1 MRELEK
7 QLLLICTAFLISIP
21 FFAQQK
27 TSVDSAYKAIAPKL
41 FNDAEKKDL
50 PAKPLAAVKDS
61 LAAPNLNIDISKN
74 KVNTE
79 TSNPIKS
86 ESLFYADIDKIRTEY
101 NIPELAYAVIYNDTV
116 TVENVIGYKRLAQ
129 KVDSIAITIPAEPLD
144 LFHIGSNT
152 KAITAYLIMKLAKNN
167 ILKLNTKLIEV
178 FPDFKGVI
186 RAEFDNITIEN
197 LLSHRAGVQVFDA
210 GEDFK
215 RMPIFKGTLIEKRK
229 AFSKWVLKFQR
240 IVNKAKTFTYSNAGY
255 TILAS
260 IIEAYTK
267 ENFESYAAKTM
278 QADFGVAL
286 QFGWPNNISNN
297 QPWGHWLL
305 NDSLV
310 SLSPE
315 HPYHLD
321 SLFSAAGDGN
331 MSLSD
336 YTKFIKEQMRGLN
349 GNSSLLSQKEFEY
362 MHYAYPEYALGW
374 GNFTNKDNHIS
385 AHDGSAGTFYAHA
398 ILIKEKKIAIV
409 ILSNSGVTKSI
420 DGIYKTRDFLIKK
433 YLK

>member
-1 MRELEK
+1 MRQIQITMML
-7 QLLLICTAFLISIP
+7 CTAFLISIP

-27 TSVDSAYKAIAPKL
+27 TSVDSAYKAVAPKL
-41 FNDAEKKDL
+41 FSDAEKKDL
-50 PAKPLAAVKDS
+50 PAKPATAVKDS
-61 LAAPNLNIDISKN
+61 LASPSPNIDISSN
-74 KVNTE
+74 KANTE
-79 TSNPIKS
+79 VYNTTKS
-86 ESLFYADIDKIRTEY
+86 EGLFYFEIDKIRTEY
-101 NIPELAYAVIYNDTV
+101 NIPELAYAVIYNDSIK
-116 TVENVIGYKRLAQ
+116 VENVIGTKRLVM
-129 KVDSIAITIPAEPLD
+129 KTDSVAISIPAAQSD
-144 LFHIGSNT
+144 LFHLGANT

-167 ILKLNTKLIEV
+167 VLKLSTKLIEV

-215 RMPIFKGTLIEKRK
+215 RIPVFKGSMIEKRK

-255 TILAS
+255 TILS
-260 IIEAYTK
+260 SVIEAYTK
-267 ENFESYAAKTM
+267 ENFETYATKTM

-286 QFGWPNNISNN
+286 QFGWPNNINGN

-331 MSLSD
+331 MSLGD
-336 YTKFIKEQMRGLN
+336 YTKFIKEQMSGLN

-385 AHDGSAGTFYAHA
+385 AHDGSAGAFYAHT
-398 ILIKEKKIAIV
+398 IIIKEKKIAV
-409 ILSNSGVTKSI
+409 VVLSNSGVTKSI

>member
-1 MRELEK
+1 MRELQK
-7 QLLLICTAFLISIP
+7 LLLFCTTILISIP

-27 TSVDSAYKAIAPKL
+27 TSVDSADKAVAPKL
-41 FNDAEKKDL
+41 FGETEKKDF
-50 PAKPLAAVKDS
+50 PTKPVAAVKDS
-61 LAAPNLNIDISKN
+61 LAAPSPNINISTNKTDTEVSSTTKN
-74 KVNTE
+74 E
-79 TSNPIKS
+79 G
-86 ESLFYADIDKIRTEY
+86 LFYTEIDKIRTEY

-116 TVENVIGYKRLAQ
+116 KVENVIGTKRLVV
-129 KVDSIAITIPAEPLD
+129 KTDSVALSIPAAQLD
-144 LFHIGSNT
+144 LFHLGANT

-167 ILKLNTKLIEV
+167 VLKLSTKLIEV
-178 FPDFKGVI
+178 FPDFKGAI
-186 RAEFDNITIEN
+186 RSEFENITIEN

-215 RMPIFKGTLIEKRK
+215 RMPVFKGSIIEKRK
-229 AFSKWVLKFQR
+229 AFAKWVLKFQR

-255 TILAS
+255 TILAAV
-260 IIEAYTK
+260 IEAYTK
-267 ENFESYAAKTM
+267 ENFETYAIKTM
-278 QADFGVAL
+278 QTDFGVAL
-286 QFGWPNNISNN
+286 QFGWPNNIDNN

-321 SLFSAAGDGN
+321 SLFSAAGDGT
-331 MSLSD
+331 MSLGD

-349 GNSSLLSQKEFEY
+349 GHSNLLSQKEFEY

-385 AHDGSAGTFYAHA
+385 AHDGSAGTFYAHT
-398 ILIKEKKIAIV
+398 IIIKEKKIAV
-409 ILSNSGVTKSI
+409 VVLSNSGITKSI

>member
-1 MRELEK
+1 MRDI
-7 QLLLICTAFLISIP
+7 QITLLLCVVFSSFTPAL
-21 FFAQQK
+21 AQQK
-27 TSVDSAYKAIAPKL
+27 TSVDSAYKAVAPKL
-41 FNDAEKKDL
+41 FSESEKKDL
-50 PAKPLAAVKDS
+50 PIAPAKSVKDS
-61 LAAPNLNIDISKN
+61 LAAPSQTIDINSN
-74 KVNTE
+74 RTITE
-79 TSNPIKS
+79 TSSPTKN
-86 ESLFYADIDKIRTEY
+86 EGLFYSEIEKIRAEY

-116 TVENVIGYKRLAQ
+116 KVENVIGTKRLAI
-129 KVDSIAITIPAEPLD
+129 KTDSASVSIPASSSD
-144 LFHIGSNT
+144 LFHLGANT
-152 KAITAYLIMKLAKNN
+152 KAITAYLIMKLAKSYV
-167 ILKLNTKLIEV
+167 LKLNTKLIEV

-215 RMPIFKGTLIEKRK
+215 RIPVFKGSIIEKRK

-240 IVNKAKTFTYSNAGY
+240 IVNKAKNFTYSNAGY

-260 IIEAYTK
+260 VIEAYTK
-267 ENFESYAAKTM
+267 ENFESYATKTM
-278 QADFGVAL
+278 KEDFGVTL
-286 QFGWPNNISNN
+286 QFGWPNTINTN

-305 NDSLV
+305 NDSMV

-331 MSLSD
+331 MSLGD

-349 GNSSLLSQKEFEY
+349 GNSNLLSQKEFEY

-385 AHDGSAGTFYAHA
+385 AHDGSAGTFYAHT
-398 ILIKEKKIAIV
+398 IIIKEKKIAVV

>member
-1 MRELEK
+1 MRELQK
-7 QLLLICTAFLISIP
+7 LLLFCTTILISIP

-27 TSVDSAYKAIAPKL
+27 TSVDSTYKAVAPKL
-41 FNDAEKKDL
+41 FSDAEKKDL
-50 PAKPLAAVKDS
+50 PAKPVAAVKDS
-61 LAAPNLNIDISKN
+61 LAAPSPNINISTNKTDTEVSSTTKN
-74 KVNTE
+74 E
-79 TSNPIKS
+79 G
-86 ESLFYADIDKIRTEY
+86 LFYTEIDKIRTEY

-116 TVENVIGYKRLAQ
+116 KVENVIGTKRLVV
-129 KVDSIAITIPAEPLD
+129 KTDSVALSIPAAQLD
-144 LFHIGSNT
+144 LFHLGANT

-167 ILKLNTKLIEV
+167 VLKLSTKLIEV
-178 FPDFKGVI
+178 FPDFKGVV
-186 RAEFDNITIEN
+186 RSEFENITIEN

-215 RMPIFKGTLIEKRK
+215 RMPIFKGSIIEKRK
-229 AFSKWVLKFQR
+229 AFAKWVLKFQR

-255 TILAS
+255 TILAAV
-260 IIEAYTK
+260 IEAYTK
-267 ENFESYAAKTM
+267 ENFETYAIKTM
-278 QADFGVAL
+278 QTDFGVAL
-286 QFGWPNNISNN
+286 QFGWPNNIDNN

-321 SLFSAAGDGN
+321 SLFSAAGDGT
-331 MSLSD
+331 MSLGD

-349 GNSSLLSQKEFEY
+349 GHSNLLSQKEFEY

-385 AHDGSAGTFYAHA
+385 AHDGSAGTFYAHT
-398 ILIKEKKIAIV
+398 IIIKEKKIAV
-409 ILSNSGVTKSI
+409 VVLSNSGITKSI

>member
-1 MRELEK
+1 MRQIQITMML
-7 QLLLICTAFLISIP
+7 CTAFLISIP

-27 TSVDSAYKAIAPKL
+27 TSVDSAYKAVAPKL
-41 FNDAEKKDL
+41 FSDAEKKDL
-50 PAKPLAAVKDS
+50 PAKPAAAVKDS
-61 LAAPNLNIDISKN
+61 LAAPSPNIDISSN
-74 KVNTE
+74 KANTE
-79 TSNPIKS
+79 VYNTTKS
-86 ESLFYADIDKIRTEY
+86 EGLFYSEIDKIRTEY
-101 NIPELAYAVIYNDTV
+101 NVPELAYAVIYNDSIK
-116 TVENVIGYKRLAQ
+116 VENVIGTKRLVM
-129 KVDSIAITIPAEPLD
+129 KTDSVAISIPAAQSD
-144 LFHIGSNT
+144 LFHLGANT

-167 ILKLNTKLIEV
+167 VLKLSTKLIEV

-215 RMPIFKGTLIEKRK
+215 RIPVFKGSMIEKRK

-255 TILAS
+255 TILS
-260 IIEAYTK
+260 SVIEAYTK
-267 ENFESYAAKTM
+267 ENFETYATKTM

-286 QFGWPNNISNN
+286 QFGWPNNINGN

-331 MSLSD
+331 MSLGD
-336 YTKFIKEQMRGLN
+336 YTKFIKEQMSGLN

-385 AHDGSAGTFYAHA
+385 AHDGSAGTFYAHT
-398 ILIKEKKIAIV
+398 IIIKEKKIAV
-409 ILSNSGVTKSI
+409 VVLSNSGVTKSI